1 MAFVWFIFGAV
12 DFLEDLAGYLFL
24 PLGLLVLLIGTK
36 RLIGSSDSSPE
47 KDGQLVDLSK
57 ES

>member
-1 MAFVWFIFGAV
+1 V

>member
-36 RLIGSSDSSPE
+36 RLIRSSDSTSPDQNQMAGPLE
-47 KDGQLVDLSK
+47 
-57 ES
+57 EA